1 MTGAEIR
8 HRIEDM
14 LYAYAM
20 IIDDD
25 RLEEWP
31 GLFAED
37 CVYRIT
43 NAADY
48 AEGLPHG
55 MIWADSRAMLTDRVA
70 ALREANIYEAQR
82 YRHLTGPFRI
92 EEIAASVARV
102 RSNFA
107 VVRIMHS
114 GDSDLFA
121 TGVYLDRI
129 DLSPDPPCFI
139 ERIVVTDSQK
149 IDTLLAIPL

>member
-8 HRIEDM
+8 HRIEDL
-14 LYAYAM
+14 LYDYAM
-20 IIDDD
+20 VIDDD

-37 CVYRIT
+37 CRYRIT

-48 AEGLPHG
+48 AEGLQHG
-55 MIWADSRAMLTDRVA
+55 MIWADSRGMLTDRVA

-82 YRHLTGPFRI
+82 YRHITGAFRI
-92 EEIAASVARV
+92 EDVDGSVARV
-102 RSNFA
+102 RSTFA
-107 VVRIMHS
+107 VIRIMHN
-114 GDSDLFA
+114 GDTEMFA

-129 DLSPDPPCFI
+129 DLSGDSPCFI